1 MRTECDF
8 LMKTNWPPCI
18 KQHCTALHC
27 TAHGGWKWTRL
38 GPAQQRVHPGQARR
52 PTSGSAQKNTND
64 IALDKFCIFH
74 ALKKS
79 KDKHFTPTGKLD
91 FLHSYYSYLTRLIDE
106 KQWKF
111 HTSSTYRVF
120 ARLRSMNSW
129 CREIGE
135 KVRVEFASKKHL
147 KWHFITSKTEI
158 MQKNSCFSRNNRILQ
173 LIVTF

>member
-1 MRTECDF
+1 MIFWWKPTGHHAS
-8 LMKTNWPPCI
+8 NN
-18 KQHCTALHC
+18 TALHC
-27 TAHGGWKWTRL
+27 TRGLKVNTARP
-38 GPAQQRVHPGQARR
+38 GPAASPPR
-52 PTSGSAQKNTND
+52 PSQTADIGERAKNTND

-120 ARLRSMNSW
+120 ASLRFMNSW
-129 CREIGE
+129 RREIGE
-135 KVRVEFASKKHL
+135 KVRVEFASKIHL
-147 KWHFITSKTEI
+147 KWNFITSKTEI
-158 MQKNSCFSRNNRILQ
+158 MQKNSCFSRNNRIFQ